1 MNKIQR
7 INIIQPKKFLCLMIV
22 IVISFSNLPLN
33 FFSYTS
39 SSDDLSLQ
47 QKEVMEYVVY
57 SDGYRSF
64 GSGYYPNDSVI
75 SFNITVLL
83 ISNSSVFFMYF
94 VLDVWDPQPLNYT
107 LAPGESTG
115 EIDFKLISGRYNNAG
130 LIDYNAIA
138 TIEDSNATIQWSYEV
153 ISLGKLSSIGF
164 LFTFS
169 TVGTVALVS
178 VIFFKKRK

>member
-1 MNKIQR
+1 
-7 INIIQPKKFLCLMIV
+7 MIV
-22 IVISFSNLPLN
+22 IVITISNLLLTPY
-33 FFSYTS
+33 SCTS
-39 SSDDLSLQ
+39 SNHDLHQQ

-57 SDGYRSF
+57 SDDYRSF
-64 GSGYYPNDSVI
+64 CAGPYPIDSII

-94 VLDVWDPQPLNYT
+94 AFDVWNPQPMNYT

-115 EIDFKLISGRYNNAG
+115 EIDFKLTNARYNNAG
-130 LIDYNAIA
+130 SIEYNAIA

-169 TVGTVALVS
+169 IVGTVALVS